1 MLCPQQNT
9 SLKVSSLGIVLICG
23 FVPPTI
29 HFCFGI
35 GDWKEGKVPE
45 NFEENLTEN
54 YRDYVDAKENVLPG
68 REDNLKAWIYF
79 TSRILSSVNSEVN
92 KYSAFEMK
100 TKMISDCFTAS
111 DEAFALVMVKNYVRS
126 WIRKLEIK
134 DSKMRARLDEDSAR
148 ARGEEPTPPQ
158 EDAPHLMPKEWSY
171 ARWTGSQDGNKISGW
186 DEEGIEEFNKDAR
199 KIKTLRAGTVTGK
212 TLETYLKKYWK
223 GTLKAPKERPKKKM
237 RVEAYTEE
245 LFPV

>member
-1 MLCPQQNT
+1 M
-9 SLKVSSLGIVLICG
+9 
-23 FVPPTI
+23 
-29 HFCFGI
+29 
-35 GDWKEGKVPE
+35 PE